1 MCIFRLFRV
10 SNLCAHQTKA
20 VFDPKLMVGWGEHKV
35 VPDESG
41 FRAYCVDVDW
51 VLKFISVASA

>member
-1 MCIFRLFRV
+1 
-10 SNLCAHQTKA
+10 
-20 VFDPKLMVGWGEHKV
+20 MVGWGEHKV